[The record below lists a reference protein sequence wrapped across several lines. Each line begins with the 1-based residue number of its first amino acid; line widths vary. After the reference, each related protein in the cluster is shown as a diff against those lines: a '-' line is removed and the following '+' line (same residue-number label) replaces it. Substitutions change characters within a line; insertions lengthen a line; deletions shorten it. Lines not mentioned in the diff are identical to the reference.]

1 MVMNEKEVREEC
13 VKLAELSGTLLR
25 QYNELEEI
33 LAGAQIKEKESNKEI
48 ELLKDYI
55 DNISAIIAYQCS
67 LKEQD
72 LWMADMIR
80 RGLYK
85 PDEELL
91 EILKEDGRY
100 RYTEE
105 DEE

>member
-1 MVMNEKEVREEC
+1 MVPVTKKEAVERI
-13 VKLAELSGTLLR
+13 A
-25 QYNELEEI
+25 ELEEI
-33 LAGAQIKEKESNKEI
+33 VAGAQAKE
-48 ELLKDYI
+48 ELLLDYI

-72 LWMADMIR
+72 LWMADAMIR

-91 EILKEDGRY
+91 EILKEELLSLY
-100 RYTEE
+100 
-105 DEE
+105 

>member
-1 MVMNEKEVREEC
+1 MTKSPVTRRDATERI
-13 VKLAELSGTLLR
+13 A
-25 QYNELEEI
+25 ELEEI
-33 LAGAQIKEKESNKEI
+33 IAGAQAREQ
-48 ELLKDYI
+48 LLLDYI

-80 RGLYK
+80 QGLYK
-85 PDEELL
+85 PDEEML

-105 DEE
+105 DEVIGLA